1 MLFFCLNKVKSKN
14 ILMDENVYSIMN
26 NNKKKNVNVG
36 WLLCFIPLISLHDGL
51 FKINKWTSGW

>member
-36 WLLCFIPLISLHDGL
+36 
-51 FKINKWTSGW
+51 

>member
-26 NNKKKNVNVG
+26 KKIFFKC
-36 WLLCFIPLISLHDGL
+36 WLIAMFY
-51 FKINKWTSGW
+51 TSYITS